1 MSTQKRKPTF
11 WKEATSG
18 AQVQRALNPP
28 KLFSLSMNFLCL
40 ETGIAVSLASLL
52 LVVLLAVYET
62 RYFLKGE
69 IVDRL
74 SVDLT
79 LDEKLIINLN
89 ITFSHLVCAGDPT

>member
-1 MSTQKRKPTF
+1 
-11 WKEATSG
+11 
-18 AQVQRALNPP
+18 
-28 KLFSLSMNFLCL
+28 MNFLSL